1 MKAVKQ
7 AYLPLFF
14 TFAFTQVQ
22 HIRQI
27 AQAGEFKRR
36 VGPFKEHEWA
46 RANTTG
52 YELLTQ

>member
-7 AYLPLFF
+7 AYLSLFF
-14 TFAFTQVQ
+14 SFAFTQVQ

-27 AQAGEFKRR
+27 AEAGEFKRR
-36 VGPFKEHEWA
+36 VDPFKEHEWA